1 MAFSSSYIN
10 SQVEGIEMN
19 SLMKKKYNTIFV
31 IFYQLVSM
39 SEIHVSLIS
48 NLVLALSLALVLD
61 NCDFDHV

>member
-1 MAFSSSYIN
+1 MALSSSYIY

-39 SEIHVSLIS
+39 SEIHMSLIS
-48 NLVLALSLALVLD
+48 NLVLALALVLD
-61 NCDFDHV
+61 NCDFDHA